1 MDPRNKT
8 VEVSAR
14 SVDNAVAQALRQLGL
29 KREEVDI
36 EVIKQGSRGLLG
48 LLSEDALVRVTP
60 KRWHEPLPEAEP
72 EAESRHLVGTPSRPD
87 RAGEAE
93 PEEVEL
99 PSRPSPTPQQEAESR
114 HLVGTPSRPDGA
126 GEEIARIGAE
136 VLQNLLGGLDLK
148 TRVTAEETPP
158 GSQNRPDSVYL
169 NIGGDGLGVLIGRRG
184 ATLNDLQY
192 LTCLLVSRRVQR
204 WPNLVVDVERYK
216 ARREKSLVELAK
228 RTAERVRTTAQPLP
242 LEPMPPN
249 ERRIVHL
256 ALRDD
261 PDVYTESSG
270 EEEERKV
277 VIRPKK

>member
-1 MDPRNKT
+1 VDDA
-8 VEVSAR
+8 VS
-14 SVDNAVAQALRQLGL
+14 QALRQLGL

-48 LLSEDALVRVTP
+48 LLSEDAVVRVTP
-60 KRWHEPLPEAEP
+60 RPWHDPLPEAE
-72 EAESRHLVGTPSRPD
+72 T
-87 RAGEAE
+87 EAE

-99 PSRPSPTPQQEAESR
+99 PSRPSPAPQQEAESR
-114 HLVGTPSRPDGA
+114 HLA
-126 GEEIARIGAE
+126 GEEIAGIGAE

-169 NIGGDGLGVLIGRRG
+169 NISGDGLGVLIGRRG

-204 WPNLVVDVERYK
+204 WPDLVVDVERYK

-228 RTAERVRTTAQPLP
+228 RMAERVRTTAQPLP

-261 PDVYTESSG
+261 PNVYTESSG
-270 EEEERKV
+270 EDEERKV